1 MNTAGRGAGRGGP
14 GGGTAKLNYV
24 NAEQLGTTT
33 YIITGKLLIPP
44 VVGTIIFDSGATHSF
59 ISRDFVLKHGLV
71 HAPLEKAIWVNSLG
85 GLLKVEKICKDQ
97 PIII

>member
-1 MNTAGRGAGRGGP
+1 MN
-14 GGGTAKLNYV
+14 AK
-24 NAEQLGTTT
+24 QLGAATD
-33 YIITGKLLIPP
+33 IITSKLLIPP
-44 VVGTIIFDSGATHSF
+44 TVGTVLFDSGATHSF